1 MTRSMHRLFRM
12 ALATAAGLVCL
23 FGSETLSLKNPDSW
37 VTKAQAIIGRPL
49 TPLSY
54 AGVAR
59 RTTRRAYWGA
69 GAYGPPYY
77 YGAPVYVAP
86 PIYVAPRPACYQVVN
101 VYGQI
106 TYQCP

>member
-1 MTRSMHRLFRM
+1 MTRSMNRLLRT
-12 ALATAAGLVCL
+12 ALATFAGLVCL
-23 FGSETLSLKNPDSW
+23 FGSETPSLKDPGSW

-69 GAYGPPYY
+69 GAYGPPVY
-77 YGAPVYVAP
+77 YGAPVYAAP
-86 PIYVAPRPACYQVVN
+86 PVYVAPRPACYQVVN
-101 VYGQI
+101 VYDQI